1 MDLYVVAYG
10 NEMYNETTDKY
21 TCQHGPEE
29 CYMNLVENCLDFYSN
44 DDYRN
49 YYPFFKCAGK
59 LLRRRVALTTP
70 DPS

>member
-1 MDLYVVAYG
+1 MELYVVAYG
-10 NEMYNETTDKY
+10 NERYNETTDVHLPAR
-21 TCQHGPEE
+21 TRGVLHEFGRELPR
-29 CYMNLVENCLDFYSN
+29 LYSN

-49 YYPFFKCAGK
+49 YPFFKCAGK

>member
-1 MDLYVVAYG
+1 MELYVVAYG
-10 NEMYNETTDKY
+10 NERYNETTDKY

>member
-10 NEMYNETTDKY
+10 NERYNETTDKY

-44 DDYRN
+44 DDYKDGAALALH
-49 YYPFFKCAGK
+49 FAGGA
-59 LLRRRVALTTP
+59 VASESCP
-70 DPS
+70 RQSA